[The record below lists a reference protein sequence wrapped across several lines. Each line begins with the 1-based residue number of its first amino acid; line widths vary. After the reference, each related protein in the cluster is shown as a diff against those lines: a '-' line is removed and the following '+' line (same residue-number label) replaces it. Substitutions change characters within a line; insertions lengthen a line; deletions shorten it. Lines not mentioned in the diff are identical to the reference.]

1 MFLDWEQL
9 TQCCIDCIFSLS
21 LAGTDDTHYEVQTD
35 QLEDEDEYYIE
46 PQQVYDYDA
55 SDPDDT

>member
-1 MFLDWEQL
+1 MLYWLHICFISRAD
-9 TQCCIDCIFSLS
+9 
-21 LAGTDDTHYEVQTD
+21 TDDAYYEVETD
-35 QLEDEDEYYIE
+35 RLEDEDEYYIE